1 MRNFFAKLSQIFSIP
16 ELRTRILLTI
26 GLLAIYRLGSFV
38 VLPGI
43 DPTQLQNAGGQS
55 NGLLDLLN
63 TFTGGSFGGGAIF
76 ALGIMPY
83 ISASIIVQ
91 LLGFA
96 LPYFARLQ
104 RDGETGQRRLNQI
117 TRVITIFLTIVQGG
131 AYITY
136 LNTSYPDAIVT
147 TSSTYPIF
155 WISNIIILVAGTM
168 FCMWLGERIT
178 DKGIGNGVS
187 LLITAGIINSLP
199 AAFWSEIQATV
210 FGGQVGGPILFLIEM
225 VIFVLIIMATIA
237 LVQAVRKIPIQFV
250 KHMIGR
256 GDATARPSSDRD
268 YLPIKLNA
276 SGVMPIIFAQALMF
290 IPSGIASLLSSDA
303 ATDPDSFLAKFSD
316 FGSLPYNITFFL
328 LVFVFTFVYTALIV
342 NPQQYAEYLKRQNA
356 HIPGKLQGQETEE
369 YIDKITTLVT
379 LPGALALALIA
390 ILPGIASQLVNVQN
404 FALFFGGTSLLI
416 LVSVVLDTIQ
426 QIESHMVMNEY
437 DSLIEGGRVKGRN
450 AEKVG

>member
-1 MRNFFAKLSQIFSIP
+1 MRNSFAKLSQIFSNP
-16 ELRTRILLTI
+16 ELSTRILLTI

-38 VLPGI
+38 VLPGV
-43 DPTQLQNAGGQS
+43 DPTQLQNASGGQG
-55 NGLLDLLN
+55 NGLFDLLN

-96 LPYFARLQ
+96 VPYFARLQ

-147 TSSTYPIF
+147 SSYSIF
-155 WISNIIILVAGTM
+155 WICNIIILVAGTM

-187 LLITAGIINSLP
+187 LLITAGIINTLP
-199 AAFWSEIQATV
+199 VALWSEIQATV
-210 FGGQVGGPILFLIEM
+210 FGGKGGGPILLFIE
-225 VIFVLIIMATIA
+225 ILAFVAIIIATIA

-256 GDATARPSSDRD
+256 SESEARPSVDRD

-290 IPSGIASLLSSDA
+290 IPSGIASLVSPESA
-303 ATDPDSFLAKFSD
+303 QDPDSLLARFSD
-316 FGSLPYNITFFL
+316 FGSLPYNITFFS
-328 LVFVFTFVYTALIV
+328 LVFIFTYVYTALIV

-379 LPGALALALIA
+379 LPGAVALGLIA
-390 ILPGIASQLVNVQN
+390 ILPGLATKFVNVQN

-416 LVSVVLDTIQ
+416 LVSVVLDTKQ

-437 DSLIEGGRVKGRN
+437 DNLIEGGRIKGRN
-450 AEKVG
+450 TEKVG